1 MSDKYTNIEEKTDKL
16 LVKLADSKWSS
27 LWVLLFFLGSYGLGY
42 FHLNIFFFILELF
55 WWL

>member
-55 WWL
+55 WWF